1 MPSDRSN
8 GLGTTAADDATQ
20 DVPVLDDWGTTLDG
34 RTGLGVGR
42 SVHANAQAHR
52 RPRERSVSGEQD
64 GVCLDLDEPA
74 GIEESLGLRR
84 RPCP

>member
-1 MPSDRSN
+1 MAPLTKSGRAGAN
-8 GLGTTAADDATQ
+8 
-20 DVPVLDDWGTTLDG
+20 VPDFDDWGTTLDG

-42 SVHANAQAHR
+42 SVHTR
-52 RPRERSVSGEQD
+52 TRKRTGDREDAPSAVDD